1 MGRVPVVAFA
11 SLVLLGT
18 ACSGSGRAP
27 SGPGTQ
33 PAGQPVGVPMAAQA
47 RPAIAPT
54 FRFEVG
60 DEVGIDIW
68 QEADLKSTQ
77 RILADGTIS
86 PPLLKTTK
94 VVGLTID
101 EVQERLNVAYAE
113 FLKFPKVA
121 VRVESVYSDRV
132 FVLGEVQEAEA
143 VTLVG
148 PMTALQAI
156 AQAGGFEMEFA
167 NRKQVRVIRRGP
179 AGQPVVLTVNA
190 DAVVAGQQLDVP
202 LQRGD
207 VIFVPTTGLANWSRS
222 ATQALS
228 PIAGIVG
235 IAGGVATVF
244 LAADD

>member
-1 MGRVPVVAFA
+1 MGRVSVAAFV

-18 ACSGSGRAP
+18 ACAGSHPVRTGPAQAP
-27 SGPGTQ
+27 SGAPTIS
-33 PAGQPVGVPMAAQA
+33 PA
-47 RPAIAPT
+47 RPVVSPT

-60 DEVGIDIW
+60 DEVAIDIW
-68 QEADLKSTQ
+68 QEADLKSSQ
-77 RILADGTIS
+77 RILADGTIT

-121 VRVESVYSDRV
+121 VRVASVYSDRV
-132 FVLGEVQEAEA
+132 FVLGEVSDAQA

-156 AQAGGFEMEFA
+156 SQAGGFEMEFA
-167 NRKQVRVIRRGP
+167 NRRQVRVIRRGP
-179 AGQPVVLTVNA
+179 DGQPVVLTL
-190 DAVVAGQQLDVP
+190 DAEAVIAGRQLDVP

-207 VIFVPTTGLANWSRS
+207 VVFVPTTGLANWSRS

-244 LAADD
+244 LAADR

>member
-1 MGRVPVVAFA
+1 
-11 SLVLLGT
+11 
-18 ACSGSGRAP
+18 
-27 SGPGTQ
+27 
-33 PAGQPVGVPMAAQA
+33 MAAPTTSPA
-47 RPAIAPT
+47 RTRSRPT

-94 VVGLTID
+94 IVGLTID

-132 FVLGEVQEAEA
+132 FVLGEVQDAEA

-167 NRKQVRVIRRGP
+167 EPQAGPRDPPRSRRTA
-179 AGQPVVLTVNA
+179 AGL
-190 DAVVAGQQLDVP
+190 DA
-202 LQRGD
+202 R
-207 VIFVPTTGLANWSRS
+207 TRTR
-222 ATQALS
+222 
-228 PIAGIVG
+228 
-235 IAGGVATVF
+235 
-244 LAADD
+244 

>member
-1 MGRVPVVAFA
+1 VGRVSVAAFV
-11 SLVLLGT
+11 SFVLLGT
-18 ACSGSGRAP
+18 ACAGSHSVR
-27 SGPGTQ
+27 SGPGQ
-33 PAGQPVGVPMAAQA
+33 PPAGTPTVAST

-60 DEVGIDIW
+60 DEVEIDIW
-68 QEADLKSTQ
+68 QEADLKSSQ
-77 RILADGTIS
+77 RILADGTIT

-121 VRVESVYSDRV
+121 VRVMSVYSDRV
-132 FVLGEVQEAEA
+132 FVLGEVQSAEA

-167 NRKQVRVIRRGP
+167 NRRQIRVIRRGP
-179 AGQPVVLTVNA
+179 NGQPVVLTVDA
-190 DAVVAGQQLDVP
+190 VAVVAGQQLDVP

-207 VIFVPTTGLANWSRS
+207 VVFVPTTGLANWSRS

-244 LAADD
+244 LAAND

>member
-1 MGRVPVVAFA
+1 MGRVSVAA
-11 SLVLLGT
+11 SVSLVLLGT
-18 ACSGSGRAP
+18 ACAGSHPAR
-27 SGPGTQ
+27 SGPGQ
-33 PAGQPVGVPMAAQA
+33 APAAMPTVAST
-47 RPAIAPT
+47 RPSIAPT

-60 DEVGIDIW
+60 DEVAIDIW
-68 QEADLKSTQ
+68 QEADLKSSQ
-77 RILADGTIS
+77 RILADGTIT

-101 EVQERLNVAYAE
+101 EVQDRLNVAYAE

-121 VRVESVYSDRV
+121 VRVASVYSDRV
-132 FVLGEVQEAEA
+132 FVLGEVQDAAA

-156 AQAGGFEMEFA
+156 SQAGGFEMEFA
-167 NRKQVRVIRRGP
+167 NRRQIRVIRRGP
-179 AGQPVVLTVNA
+179 TGQPVVLMVDA
-190 DAVVAGQQLDVP
+190 DAVVAGQQPDVP

-207 VIFVPTTGLANWSRS
+207 VVFVPTTGLANWSRS

-244 LAADD
+244 LAAND